1 MPHPFRNPFDA
12 NHFEQR
18 LRQLARRDP
27 FVFPE
32 AEVPADFRRSSVLI
46 CFWRETTDL
55 RVILTK
61 RAATLSGHPGQ
72 MSFPG
77 GKLDPDEAWS
87 DAALRETEEEVGIPR
102 ENIEVLG
109 RLDDAWSGAGHL
121 LVPIVG
127 WLDRVPSFAPNPA
140 EVEEVHTPSVMG
152 LMQRSAYSQEN
163 VKVGDR
169 TYHNQILRW
178 ENGRVYGLST
188 DLLVEALEWASGID
202 LQHGPERLDRLRS
215 HRTLKQK
222 EARQKRAGKEETE
235 GERAAGV

>member
-12 NHFEQR
+12 NHFERR

-27 FVFPE
+27 CVFPE
-32 AEVPADFRRSSVLI
+32 AEIPADFRRSSVLI
-46 CFWRETTDL
+46 CFWREAADL
-55 RVILTK
+55 RVILTR
-61 RAATLSGHPGQ
+61 RAAALSGHPGQ

-77 GKLDPDEAWS
+77 GKLDPDETWS
-87 DAALRETEEEVGIPR
+87 DAAIRETEEEVGIPR
-102 ENIEVLG
+102 QSIEVLG

-127 WLDRVPSFAPNPA
+127 WLDHAPCFAPNPA

-152 LMQRSAYSQEN
+152 LMQRSAYSQED

-178 ENGRVYGLST
+178 KDGRVYGLST

-202 LQHGPERLDRLRS
+202 LQHGPERLDSLRS

-222 EARQKRAGKEETE
+222 EARETQAGKQETE
-235 GERAAGV
+235 GERAAGL